1 MPATILES
9 TQLHTP
15 CTLDHLPFENTS
27 ELPDLDESFGQP
39 RAVEA
44 LRFGLGIR
52 RPGFNLFVL
61 GEPGSGRHALVR
73 RLVDEARLK
82 NGAPSDWCYVNN
94 FATAT
99 APSLLELPAGRGAR
113 LRDDM
118 QRFVADLGPAIT
130 AAFESEEYRARVG
143 ALHEGYKDRQEGSL
157 RILGNASLKKG
168 VALVRTSAGFA
179 FMPSKDGDEET
190 LSEEEFEQLPDE
202 RKHELESVIKEF
214 QEPLIKLLGQFP
226 RWRRELQDA
235 LKEVARDAMRGAIG
249 HLLEDLRPDYA
260 DLPEVLAFLAAVER
274 DVVETGDTMRESQ
287 KSEPEVE
294 TLLFTGTISI
304 QRYLVNL
311 LVDNVACDGQPVVCE
326 SHPTFQ
332 NLVGRVE
339 NVAHMGMLV
348 SNFTLIRAGA
358 LHRANGG
365 YLVVDA
371 VKLLS
376 QPYAWEGLKRALR
389 SGEIRIESLGEMYG
403 LASTLQL
410 EPEPIPLRVK
420 VILVG
425 EPMIYYL
432 LVEMDPEFADLFK
445 VAADLDDEVPRT
457 PESVALFARL
467 IATLARRDGLKHLAR
482 PAVARVIEQAARLAR
497 DAERLTTLTRPVAD
511 LLREADYLAGD
522 AALIDG
528 AHVEQALA
536 AQVRRTDRLR
546 ERYYDA
552 IRRGMLLIS
561 TAGGQVG
568 QVNALAAVSLGEF
581 IFAHPVR
588 ITAAVRIGDGEMIDI
603 EREIEMG
610 GPIHSKGVMI
620 LAGFFAARFGR
631 GIPLSFTASIVFEQT
646 YGEVEGDSAS
656 LAELCA
662 LLSAIGAMPLR
673 QNWAITGSVNQYGMV
688 QPIGAVNEKIE
699 GFFNICAAEGLSGEQ
714 GVIIPAANVKE
725 LMLKRE
731 VVEAVA
737 AGRFRVAA
745 VTHADDA
752 IELLTGL
759 AIGEADEK
767 GVIAEGTINH
777 LVASRLVELFSF
789 KQVALE
795 ETKKKRPRAAGK
807 RKPVIADPAASKE

>member
-1 MPATILES
+1 
-9 TQLHTP
+9 
-15 CTLDHLPFENTS
+15 
-27 ELPDLDESFGQP
+27 
-39 RAVEA
+39 
-44 LRFGLGIR
+44 
-52 RPGFNLFVL
+52 
-61 GEPGSGRHALVR
+61 
-73 RLVDEARLK
+73 
-82 NGAPSDWCYVNN
+82 
-94 FATAT
+94 
-99 APSLLELPAGRGAR
+99 
-113 LRDDM
+113 
-118 QRFVADLGPAIT
+118 
-130 AAFESEEYRARVG
+130 
-143 ALHEGYKDRQEGSL
+143 
-157 RILGNASLKKG
+157 
-168 VALVRTSAGFA
+168 
-179 FMPSKDGDEET
+179 
-190 LSEEEFEQLPDE
+190 
-202 RKHELESVIKEF
+202 
-214 QEPLIKLLGQFP
+214 
-226 RWRRELQDA
+226 
-235 LKEVARDAMRGAIG
+235 
-249 HLLEDLRPDYA
+249 
-260 DLPEVLAFLAAVER
+260 
-274 DVVETGDTMRESQ
+274 
-287 KSEPEVE
+287 
-294 TLLFTGTISI
+294 
-304 QRYLVNL
+304 
-311 LVDNVACDGQPVVCE
+311 
-326 SHPTFQ
+326 
-332 NLVGRVE
+332 
-339 NVAHMGMLV
+339 
-348 SNFTLIRAGA
+348 
-358 LHRANGG
+358 
-365 YLVVDA
+365 
-371 VKLLS
+371 S

-410 EPEPIPLRVK
+410 QPEPIPLRVK

-457 PESVALFARL
+457 PESAALFARL
-467 IATLARRDGLKHLAR
+467 IATLARRDGLKPLAR
-482 PAVARVIEQAARLAR
+482 PAVARVVEQAARLAR

-522 AALIDG
+522 AALIDC

-536 AQVRRTDRLR
+536 AQIRRTDRLR
-546 ERYYDA
+546 DRYYDA
-552 IRRGMLLIS
+552 IRRGTLLIS
-561 TAGGQVG
+561 TSGTRIGQI
-568 QVNALAAVSLGEF
+568 NALAAVSLGEF

-662 LLSAIGAMPLR
+662 LLSAVGAIPLR
-673 QNWAITGSVNQYGMV
+673 QNWALTGSVNQYGVV
-688 QPIGAVNEKIE
+688 QPIGAVNEKVE
-699 GFFNICAAEGLSGEQ
+699 GFFDICAAEGLSGEQ

-737 AGRFRVAA
+737 AGRFHVAA

-752 IELLTGL
+752 IELLAGL

-777 LVASRLVELFSF
+777 MVASRLVELFSF

-795 ETKKKRPRAAGK
+795 ETKKKKPRATSK
-807 RKPVIADPAASKE
+807 RKSVIADPAVPKE

>member
-1 MPATILES
+1 MPATFLES
-9 TQLHTP
+9 TRLYTP
-15 CTLDHLPFENTS
+15 CTLDFLPFDHTG
-27 ELPDLDESFGQP
+27 ELPDLDESFGQA

-52 RPGFNLFVL
+52 RAGFNLFVL
-61 GEPGSGRHALVR
+61 GEPGSGRHALVH
-73 RLVDEARLK
+73 RLVGEARRR
-82 NGAPSDWCYVNN
+82 NGAPADWCYVNN
-94 FATAT
+94 FASAT
-99 APSLLELPAGRGAR
+99 APHLLQLPAGRGAR
-113 LRDDM
+113 LRDEM
-118 QRFVADLGPAIT
+118 QHFVGELGPAIA

-143 ALHEGYKDRQEGSL
+143 ALHEGFKDRQDSAL
-157 RILGNASLKKG
+157 RVLGNASLERG
-168 VALVRTSAGFA
+168 VALVRSESGFA
-179 FMPSKDGDEET
+179 FMPARDGGDET
-190 LSEEEFEQLPDE
+190 LSEEEFEKLPE
-202 RKHELESVIKEF
+202 ARKKELESVIDEF
-214 QEPLIKLLGQFP
+214 QEPMVKLLGQFP

-235 LKEVARDAMRGAIG
+235 LKDASRDAMRGAVD
-249 HLLEDLRPDYA
+249 HLLEEIRPAYA
-260 DLPEVLAFLAAVER
+260 DLPKVLEFLAAVEH
-274 DVVETGDTMRESQ
+274 DVVETGDTLRESQ
-287 KSEPEVE
+287 KSEPEME

-311 LVDNVACDGQPVVCE
+311 LVDNAGCDGQPVVCE
-326 SHPTFQ
+326 SHPTVQ

-339 NVAHMGMLV
+339 NMAHMGMLV

-365 YLVVDA
+365 YLIVDA

-376 QPYAWEGLKRALR
+376 QPYAWDGLKRALR

-410 EPEPIPLRVK
+410 QPEPIPLNVK

-432 LVEMDPEFADLFK
+432 LVDMDPEFADLFK
-445 VAADLDDEVPRT
+445 VAADLEDEVPRT
-457 PESVALFARL
+457 PESAALFARL
-467 IATLARRDGLKHLAR
+467 LATLVRRDGLKPLAR
-482 PAVARVIEQAARLAR
+482 AAVARVIEHAARLAR

-511 LLREADYLAGD
+511 LLREADYLAG
-522 AALIDG
+522 AAAVIDCS
-528 AHVEQALA
+528 HIEQALT
-536 AQVRRTDRLR
+536 AQIRRADRLR
-546 ERYYDA
+546 EHYYDA
-552 IRRGMLLIS
+552 IRRGTLLIA
-561 TAGGQVG
+561 TRGAQIGQI
-568 QVNALAAVSLGEF
+568 NALAAVGLGDF

-603 EREIEMG
+603 EREVEMG
-610 GPIHSKGVMI
+610 GPIHSKGVLI

-631 GIPLSFTASIVFEQT
+631 GIPLSFTASVVFEQS

-662 LLSAIGAMPLR
+662 LLSAIGALPIH
-673 QNWAITGSVNQYGMV
+673 QNWAITGSVNQYGAV

-699 GFFNICAAEGLSGEQ
+699 GFFDVCVAEGLSGEQ
-714 GVIIPAANVKE
+714 GVIIPVANVKE

-745 VTHADDA
+745 VDHADDA

-759 AIGEADEK
+759 SIGEVDEK
-767 GVIAEGTINH
+767 GIIAEGTINH
-777 LVASRLVELFSF
+777 LVASRLIELFSF
-789 KQVALE
+789 KQTVIE
-795 ETKKKRPRAAGK
+795 ETKKKRSR
-807 RKPVIADPAASKE
+807 AASKKKAALGEPGATKG